1 MNANATTFLSNAENY
16 FFEVETAIDLGSCV
30 NCTVHDSRDA
40 MIDYVAKL
48 SGVDIDELT
57 NAAIIIR
64 SSEDGEFE
72 SCDHRGI
79 WSTIDLDGNTI
90 EQWLSSFVM

>member
-1 MNANATTFLSNAENY
+1 MNSSTSTYISNPENY
-16 FFEVETAIDLGSCV
+16 FFEVETQIDLGACL
-30 NCTVHDSRDA
+30 NCMTHASKVE
-40 MIDYVAKL
+40 MLEYVSNM